1 MLSKSF
7 IRNISFKNNNIIR
20 NYPTNNSF
28 STAYK
33 PRIERYKPK
42 IKRSS
47 EPPGYMVHVSPG
59 SRVIELNK
67 ADDGNYLTSKLMTSM
82 ENKIESYTE
91 NIVANF
97 VFVHS
102 FARYKLFS
110 KGFEYKEYTEF
121 PEKCILSA
129 QSLATAISK
138 FPKPFLASYSGY
150 LNGTAYAGK
159 SV

>member
-1 MLSKSF
+1 MLTKS
-7 IRNISFKNNNIIR
+7 IARSNYCKSNNIIR
-20 NYPTNNSF
+20 ILSTNVMASND
-28 STAYK
+28 YK
-33 PRIERYKPK
+33 TRKS
-42 IKRSS
+42 RSS

-59 SRVIELNK
+59 CRVFELNK
-67 ADDGNYLTSKLMTSM
+67 ADNGNYLTSKLMTSM
-82 ENKIESYTE
+82 ENKLISYND

-102 FARYKLFS
+102 FSRYKLFS
-110 KGFEYKEYTEF
+110 KGFDSTEYTEN

-150 LNGTAYAGK
+150 FNGTAYSGWLAFHFFRY
-159 SV
+159 